1 MKRMQKSADLNLV
14 NWSESEWK
22 DEMTE
27 KPRVDREGHSYK
39 MRADEV
45 DDFLMCMSRDE
56 VWFDCRGHKF
66 LVNGCQ
72 CEFDRLG
79 RTVMATLELYEL
91 DAGGNVAEVM
101 YRVAADSPISCV
113 RAFVRNARICGK
125 TIAEMRTFI
134 RWRK

>member
-1 MKRMQKSADLNLV
+1 
-14 NWSESEWK
+14 
-22 DEMTE
+22 
-27 KPRVDREGHSYK
+27 

-72 CEFDRLG
+72 CEFDQLG
-79 RTVMATLELYEL
+79 RTVKATLELYEL
-91 DAGGNVAEVM
+91 NESGNVAEVL

-113 RAFVRNARICGK
+113 RAFVREVRIIGK
-125 TIAEMRTFI
+125 SFVEVRKFI

>member
-1 MKRMQKSADLNLV
+1 
-14 NWSESEWK
+14 
-22 DEMTE
+22 
-27 KPRVDREGHSYK
+27 

-72 CEFDRLG
+72 CEFDPLG
-79 RTVMATLELYEL
+79 RTVKATPELYEL
-91 DAGGNVAEVM
+91 NENGDIKEVLC
-101 YRVAADSPISCV
+101 RVVADSPISCV
-113 RAFVRNARICGK
+113 KAFESEAQICG
-125 TIAEMRTFI
+125 TSFVEMRKFI